1 MHGLRLPVTI
11 NNGTFKLVWWLSAT
25 ESNKQGPD
33 ITLSVTYILSVL
45 RTPVS
50 FSETCK
56 HTHYTILV
64 IASIKL
70 FREVF
75 QISIQKCQTKLCFA
89 TLEFSLTRTE
99 QLLAESFVVI
109 GSRHFAALVI
119 HVRIHTIDTEVSL
132 LLGE

>member
-1 MHGLRLPVTI
+1 MHGLILPVTI

-25 ESNKQGPD
+25 YSNKQGPD
-33 ITLSVTYILSVL
+33 ITKCNLHTKCLRTSVT
-45 RTPVS
+45 

-64 IASIKL
+64 IVSIKL

-75 QISIQKCQTKLCFA
+75 QISTHKCQTKLCFA
-89 TLEFSLTRTE
+89 TLEFFLTRTE
-99 QLLAESFVVI
+99 QLLAESFVVV
-109 GSRHFAALVI
+109 GSRHFSALVI